1 MRAAHLSGAGWQ
13 IVGAV
18 WLAGCSAI
26 PIPLTDMSIPMPGI
40 PGFGQ
45 PTVTAAMEPVPLAGE
60 PVVERAREPARGLL
74 ESDRP
79 AFFVQWKPQMPGLT
93 RRPRIDASTA
103 LPAYPE
109 AAVKK
114 EEAGVTTLESCVTV
128 EGRMVDVK
136 LARSS
141 GSVALDS
148 ATLAW
153 AQTAKFAP
161 AEFNGQP
168 MAVCGYR
175 LDYEWRVQEQ
185 RSR

>member
-1 MRAAHLSGAGWQ
+1 
-13 IVGAV
+13 
-18 WLAGCSAI
+18 
-26 PIPLTDMSIPMPGI
+26 MPSL

-45 PTVTAAMEPVPLAGE
+45 ADVTPAMEPVPLSGN
-60 PVVERAREPARGLL
+60 PVVETATAASSASPVQ
-74 ESDRP
+74 SDKP
-79 AFFVQWKPQMPGLT
+79 AFFVQWKREMPGLT

-114 EEAGVTTLESCVTV
+114 EETGVTTLESCVTV

-136 LARSS
+136 LAQSS

-175 LDYEWRVQEQ
+175 LDYEWRVTEG
-185 RSR
+185 R